1 VSNASIIKVI
11 CLAIIGVPQIVAST
25 QGIVVPP
32 VVTLLLGVAGM
43 VAGLVLSEMAPS
55 FRQSED

>member
-1 VSNASIIKVI
+1 MSNAAIVKVV

-43 VAGLVLSEMAPS
+43 VAGLVMSEMAPS
-55 FRQSED
+55 FRKED

>member
-1 VSNASIIKVI
+1 MSNASIVKVI

-43 VAGLVLSEMAPS
+43 VAGLVMSEMAPS
-55 FRQSED
+55 FRQED